1 MFAYRITIENHNNFS
16 VKLQR
21 RHWHIFD
28 SNGSYREV
36 EGEGVVGVQP
46 ILQPGERYQ
55 YVSGCNLRTEMGK
68 MYGSYTMENLNNKKS
83 FEVNIPIF
91 EMIVSIQDELGLL
104 SARPAWHTC
113 AHIPRIQV
121 ASPCRPERPIG
132 LTSSKATSPA
142 NLCVNVWYNSLFRE
156 SNNCLLF
163 ARPTGGCLRYTGC
176 KKSETQPELQ

>member
-1 MFAYRITIENHNNFS
+1 MANKISEGMEVSVETFYQPDYSNPISGEYMFAYRITIENHNNFS

-83 FEVNIPIF
+83 FEVNVPIF
-91 EMIVSIQDELGLL
+91 EMIV
-104 SARPAWHTC
+104 PF
-113 AHIPRIQV
+113 
-121 ASPCRPERPIG
+121 
-132 LTSSKATSPA
+132 KM
-142 NLCVNVWYNSLFRE
+142 N
-156 SNNCLLF
+156 
-163 ARPTGGCLRYTGC
+163 
-176 KKSETQPELQ
+176 